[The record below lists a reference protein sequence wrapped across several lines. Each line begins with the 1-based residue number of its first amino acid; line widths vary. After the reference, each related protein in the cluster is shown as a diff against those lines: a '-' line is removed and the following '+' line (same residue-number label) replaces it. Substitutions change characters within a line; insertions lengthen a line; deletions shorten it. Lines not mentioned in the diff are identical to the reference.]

1 MPRNQ
6 RLLLA
11 AAICCFVLT
20 GSISAATITQTCTIP
35 ITAVP
40 YTQSCTLNDFNPSF
54 GTLTSVVLALTNV
67 GGDVIPEQSS
77 TTSTPLTFTGS
88 TATIGLSLIGPNTIA
103 VTDTSSACS
112 GTITGPGT
120 NTTCTPTNFS
130 GLSASPVTGTTA
142 SYIGTG
148 TITPAFSAS
157 GQILSASGS
166 GGPGSAGFLFFGGDG
181 AIGGTF
187 TLTYTYTP
195 PTTVPEP
202 ATFFVAGG
210 SLLLLGF
217 GSRRWRK
224 A

>member
-1 MPRNQ
+1 MPIDKK
-6 RLLLA
+6 LFLA
-11 AAICCFVLT
+11 AVACCLVLT

-35 ITAVP
+35 VTAVP
-40 YTQSCTLNDFNPSF
+40 YTQPCTMNDFNPSF
-54 GTLTSVVLALTNV
+54 GTLTSVVLALSNV

-77 TTSTPLTFTGS
+77 TTATALTFTGS
-88 TATIGLSLIGPNTIA
+88 TATIGLTLTGPNTIA
-103 VTDTSSACS
+103 VTDTSNPCS

-120 NTTCTPTNFS
+120 NTTCTPTTFS
-130 GLSASPVTGTTA
+130 GLSAASVTGTTA

-148 TITPAFSAS
+148 TITPTFSAS
-157 GQILSASGS
+157 GQILSASGA
-166 GGPGSAGFLFFGGDG
+166 GGPGSAGFLFFGGTG

-195 PTTVPEP
+195 PSTVPEP